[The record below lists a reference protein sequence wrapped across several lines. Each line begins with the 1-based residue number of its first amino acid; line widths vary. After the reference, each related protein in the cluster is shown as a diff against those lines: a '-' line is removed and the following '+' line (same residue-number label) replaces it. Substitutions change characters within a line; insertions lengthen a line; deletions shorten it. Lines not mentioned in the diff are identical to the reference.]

1 MDNVAFFRTVVCDAE
16 LHIFNIW
23 DDGDV
28 INPLLV
34 EPTLNGTNIP
44 LLVGGISTCIAISKL
59 SVVYFPRVCDD
70 IFIVHLIL
78 RGEFVQVDP
87 GGVNF
92 FPCFDFCCT
101 SIYILFYEPQLSLTT
116 SKTCVL
122 MRPPFSFVAISVE
135 VYFSYSCEH

>member
-1 MDNVAFFRTVVCDAE
+1 MNLPILGVDNVAFFRTVVCDAE

-28 INPLLV
+28 INLLLV

-44 LLVGGISTCIAISKL
+44 LLVGGSSTCIAISKL

-78 RGEFVQVDP
+78 R
-87 GGVNF
+87 
-92 FPCFDFCCT
+92 
-101 SIYILFYEPQLSLTT
+101 
-116 SKTCVL
+116 
-122 MRPPFSFVAISVE
+122 
-135 VYFSYSCEH
+135 